1 GKVRKQG
8 QHDHARKGK
17 SQSEQAKGHMWA
29 PFLEILSHK
38 RPRSRSRTV
47 YSFTKIRTISPIVYA
62 NPFSVKH
69 AREPQKD
76 KSTKKHRYMKPP
88 VRSFCVPL
96 FLCAFV
102 ISKPGLYG
110 LAGPLSASD
119 KPRKN
124 FLPLANTMFLPT
136 ARVDPSFAW

>member
-1 GKVRKQG
+1 MVYVNLFGVKCNRRDNFPQGNDNLLGDLGRLPWAVRRDTGPVNIEHFFEEIANVQSSLVNCHLRLRRSALRFG
-8 QHDHARKGK
+8 QADTA
-17 SQSEQAKGHMWA
+17 
-29 PFLEILSHK
+29 
-38 RPRSRSRTV
+38 
-47 YSFTKIRTISPIVYA
+47 
-62 NPFSVKH
+62 
-69 AREPQKD
+69 
-76 KSTKKHRYMKPP
+76 
-88 VRSFCVPL
+88 

-102 ISKPGLYG
+102 VLKLGLYG